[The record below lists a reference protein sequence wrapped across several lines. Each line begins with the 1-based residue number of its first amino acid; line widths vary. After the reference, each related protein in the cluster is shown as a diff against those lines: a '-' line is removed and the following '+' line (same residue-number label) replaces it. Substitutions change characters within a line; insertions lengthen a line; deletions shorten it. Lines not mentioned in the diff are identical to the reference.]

1 MKNKIKLL
9 ARIGVWLL
17 LSVALFWFA
26 PLTNGQETKRIRK
39 PIQKPIEKTILKP
52 IPDGYTII
60 DGDIVMPTEFVEAIL
75 RKKDQSSLAPEAT
88 YRTNL
93 WTNGIIPFEFQITNA
108 LPSDCPNATPSGSV
122 SSANQSLM
130 ISAMA
135 VLETVANV
143 NFQQCAGASCPNG
156 SRVLVRDTTNDIIR
170 NAANNCV
177 SGARNTSNVGMVGGQ
192 QIINIVSWNSQFTIV
207 HELLHALGFYHEHI
221 RPDRNTFVQINCANV
236 QGGCGT
242 TFFNT
247 NFSVPGDA
255 SAYGYYDF
263 DSLMHYS
270 QCEFSIDCPPGSGCD
285 CTNTVMTVL
294 APNES
299 QQTLIGQLTHLSVL
313 DQATVSFLYPFP
325 GWRFLQCGSN
335 GQSSG
340 SFITP
345 YRTTA
350 EALANTPAGGTLWVL
365 NNCSFPTGTYNKPIT
380 IRAAPRVTATF
391 GN

>member
-1 MKNKIKLL
+1 MKNKTKLFAPTIL
-9 ARIGVWLL
+9 CLRLFLL
-17 LSVALFWFA
+17 LVALFWFA
-26 PLTNGQETKRIRK
+26 PLTNAQDSK
-39 PIQKPIEKTILKP
+39 PSQKLIIKP

-60 DGDIVMPTEFVEAIL
+60 DGDIVMPSEFVEAIL
-75 RKKDQSSLAPEAT
+75 RKKDQSPLAPEAT

-108 LPSDCPNATPSGSV
+108 LPSNCPNATPSGSV
-122 SSANQSLM
+122 SSANQSVM

-135 VLETVANV
+135 VLETVANG

-177 SGARNTSNVGMVGGQ
+177 SGAANSSRVGMVGGQ
-192 QIINIVSWNSQFTIV
+192 QIINIVSWNSQFIII

-221 RPDRNTFVQINCANV
+221 RPDRNTFVQINCGNV

-270 QCEFSIDCPPGSGCD
+270 QCEFSIDCPPGSNCA

-294 APNES
+294 APNQS
-299 QQTLIGQLTHLSVL
+299 QQTLIGQRTHLSVL
-313 DQATVSFLYPFP
+313 DQATLSFLYPFDN
-325 GWRFLQCGSN
+325 WRFLDCTYNGSN
-335 GQSSG
+335 GASDG
-340 SFITP
+340 SFLRP
-345 YRTTA
+345 YTTLA
-350 EALANTPAGGTLWVL
+350 AALANTPAGGTIWVL
-365 NNCSFPTGTYNKPIT
+365 RNCYFQAAGTYGNRVT
-380 IRAAPRVTATF
+380 IRAAPGVTATF
-391 GN
+391 GG